1 MSSEPSKPALRPP
14 MTQRQAA
21 ALCEQFRLDGP
32 NDLPPPGTPIRL
44 MEGKAQVVAAVLNGL
59 IEAETVYDRYR
70 LSPLEFRVWRR
81 LVEHS
86 SYIPA

>member
-1 MSSEPSKPALRPP
+1 
-14 MTQRQAA
+14 
-21 ALCEQFRLDGP
+21 
-32 NDLPPPGTPIRL
+32 
-44 MEGKAQVVAAVLNGL
+44 L
-59 IEAETVYDRYR
+59 IDPETVYDRYR